1 MVLGFKEYQA
11 QGLHL
16 AQQLGCSYQQVKVH
30 YFPDSEC
37 KVTLPAGLP
46 EHVILC
52 LSLDRP
58 NNKLIELLFAAKT
71 ARRLGAQRLTLVAP
85 YLCYMRQDKAFEA
98 GEAVSQSIIGQM
110 LADLFDDVIT
120 VDPHLHRTL
129 YLEDAIPV
137 SHTVTLSASEMM
149 REFLCQDEKFNN
161 NTLLLGPD
169 AESEQWVS
177 RIADGCGLDYAVAR
191 KKRLGDRELSIELP
205 ELEFSDKHIVVV
217 DDVISSGE
225 TVAIAAKGCFERGAK
240 QVNVLVTHALFAH
253 NAIERL
259 QQVGINGIWSTDSIP
274 HPTNQISLAG
284 LLAAAVQEI
293 A

>member
-1 MVLGFKEYQA
+1 MLLGFEEYQV
-11 QGLHL
+11 QGQRL
-16 AQQLGCSYQQVKVH
+16 AQQIGCSYQQVKVH
-30 YFPDSEC
+30 YFPDGEC
-37 KVTLPAGLP
+37 KVTLPTGLP
-46 EHVILC
+46 QHVILC
-52 LSLDRP
+52 RSLDRP

-71 ARRLGAQRLTLVAP
+71 ARRLGVQRLTLIAP
-85 YLCYMRQDKAFEA
+85 YLCYMRQDKAFQA

-110 LADLFDDVIT
+110 LADLFDDVMT

-137 SHTVTLSASEMM
+137 SHAVALSASEVM
-149 REFLCQDEKFNN
+149 RDFLCQDEKFNN

-177 RIADGCGLDYAVAR
+177 RIADGCGLDYAVAS
-191 KKRLGDRELSIELP
+191 KERLGDRELNIELP
-205 ELEFSDKHIVVV
+205 ELELSGKPIVLV

-225 TVAIAAKGCFERGAK
+225 TVAIVAKSCFERGAK

-259 QQVGINGIWSTDSIP
+259 QQVGINGIWSTDSIA
-274 HPTNQISLAG
+274 HSTNQISLAG
-284 LLAAAVQEI
+284 LLAAAMQEI